1 MFGDQNLHLKF
12 SVKFHHDTPEVVRIG
27 DTEEESV
34 DKIEPDD
41 STAWVQTQVDLDKE
55 IYGQLS
61 VNPKDNSAVP
71 TATSACLTS
80 VIKYL

>member
-61 VNPKDNSAVP
+61 VNPKDNGFLFVWIS
-71 TATSACLTS
+71 
-80 VIKYL
+80 

>member
-27 DTEEESV
+27 NTEEESV

-61 VNPKDNSAVP
+61 VNPKDKF
-71 TATSACLTS
+71 CFQ
-80 VIKYL
+80 